1 MTQRKLAAVV
11 LAAGQGTRMKSG
23 LAKVLHPLAD
33 RPMIGH
39 VLDTLRELSPERTVI
54 VVAPGMEDVAK
65 AAAPHPCVIQEQPLG
80 TGHSVAAARKAL
92 AGFSGDILVL
102 FADTPLVTAAT
113 LKRLLAAKNR
123 PPHPAVAVLG
133 MRLPDGG
140 NYGRLVIDPKGML
153 QRIVEARDATEAE
166 RKIPLCNSGF
176 LAADAGLLF
185 ELLGG
190 LKNDNAKKEF
200 YLTDVVKL
208 ARDRG
213 LPCAAVEGR
222 PDELMGVNSRAEL
235 TLAETVY
242 QHRRRAAAI
251 DAGVTLIGSETV
263 FFSFDTALGRDVT
276 AGPFVVFGPGVAVE
290 EGAEI
295 RAFSHIERA
304 RIGKNAVIGPFAR
317 LRPGAE
323 IAAGAHVG
331 NFVEIK
337 NAVLGAGAKA
347 NHLSYIGDAEI
358 GADAN
363 IGAGTITCNF
373 DGFEKARTEIGKGAF
388 IGSNTALVAPV
399 RVGARA
405 IVGAGS
411 VITHDVADDALSIG
425 RGDQTDRAGGAAR
438 FRARKAGAKSPAAQT
453 KSGKPK
459 AKPKAK
465 SKPKSPKARRKG

>member
-1 MTQRKLAAVV
+1 MSERRLAAVV

-23 LAKVLHPLAD
+23 LAKVLHPVAG

-39 VLDTLRELSPERTVI
+39 VLDTLRRLSPERI
-54 VVAPGMEDVAK
+54 VVVIAPGMDDVAK
-65 AAAPHPCVIQEQPLG
+65 AAAPDACVVQDKPLG
-80 TGHSVAAARKAL
+80 TGHSVKAARKAL
-92 AGFSGDILVL
+92 AGFSGDILVV
-102 FADTPLVTAAT
+102 FADTPLVTPAT

-133 MRLPDGG
+133 MKLTDGG
-140 NYGRLVIDPKGML
+140 NYGRLVIDRGGML

-176 LAADAGLLF
+176 LAADAALLF
-185 ELLGG
+185 DLVDG
-190 LKNDNAKKEF
+190 LTNDNAKKEY

-208 ARDRG
+208 ARARD
-213 LPCAAVEGR
+213 LPCVAVEGR
-222 PDELMGVNSRAEL
+222 PNELMGVNSRAEL
-235 TLAETVY
+235 ALAESVYQARRRASAIDSGATLIGPETVY
-242 QHRRRAAAI
+242 
-251 DAGVTLIGSETV
+251 
-263 FFSFDTALGRDVT
+263 FSYDTALGRDVT
-276 AGPFVVFGPGVAVE
+276 AGPFVVFGPGVVVE
-290 EGAEI
+290 EGADI

-304 RIGKNAVIGPFAR
+304 HIGRNAVIGPFAR

-323 IAAGAHVG
+323 IAAGARVG

-337 NAVLGAGAKA
+337 NAVLGPGAKA
-347 NHLSYIGDAEI
+347 NHLSYIGDARI

-373 DGFEKARTEIGKGAF
+373 DGFEKAVTEIGKAAF

-399 RVGARA
+399 RIGARA

-438 FRARKAGAKSPAAQT
+438 YRARKTGATPPPPAPPKKIKA
-453 KSGKPK
+453 KPK
-459 AKPKAK
+459 AKPKP
-465 SKPKSPKARRKG
+465 KPKRARRKG